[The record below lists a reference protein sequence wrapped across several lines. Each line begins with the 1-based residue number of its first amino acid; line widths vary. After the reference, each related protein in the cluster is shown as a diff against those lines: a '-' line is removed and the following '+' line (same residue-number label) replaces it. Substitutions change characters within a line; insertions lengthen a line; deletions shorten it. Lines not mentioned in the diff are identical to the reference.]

1 MLKPAK
7 SLVWWTVI
15 VLLLTMAVEIAI
27 PLFSQVFVDSIITNK
42 HPEWQEPMVILLAI
56 VVLVSFASVLFGV
69 SFKRRVTLKYYINVA
84 TRTFWHFL
92 RLPVE
97 VLSRYSPGNLVSRIK
112 SGYSTAQNLSIKLLP
127 SFIVVIQIAVM
138 LILMLF
144 YSPVLSLVSLFSV
157 VINVISLRMVSQK
170 QKNISQA
177 MEESNSGLQSLVMS
191 GISNIETVKAA
202 GAEGAFFRKAMNAF
216 GHFIN
221 SNNNLSVSLV
231 KLNFLPAFL
240 QQITSMLSLCL
251 GVIFIIK
258 GEMTVGSLMAFQG
271 FLVQFLRPVTLLT
284 RTNQLLL
291 SASTSTER
299 LLEILDYPADVP
311 SEIVLP
317 EKELIGKL
325 KGRIQINNVTFGYD
339 RNLPPL
345 IENLSLTIEP
355 GKSVALVGGSG
366 SGNVNRKYKVSL
378 NEGLVNAGLQLEDE
392 LAETYRTYTA
402 AELAKMPAENFWTI
416 PVAPEMLLTK
426 EQVKSAIKNADV
438 AVLTISRMAGEGGD
452 RKAVKGDWLL
462 SDTEEANLRL
472 VCQEAH
478 AAKKK
483 AILILNMGNI
493 IDLTAVHN
501 LPDAILHAWM
511 GGQEMGNSI
520 ADVLTGKVN
529 PSGKLPMTWALK
541 YEDYSSANNFPE
553 SDGNAAYARYE
564 EDVMVGYRHFDTQKV
579 KTLYPFGYGL
589 SYTTFAYSDMKI
601 SVEGDHA
608 VVEVKVKNT
617 GDAAGREIVQLYV
630 GKPAV
635 EGLLMPAKELVNFKK
650 TAELQPGEET
660 IVKMQVKAED
670 VAYFN
675 EQQNTWIVAK
685 GKYTAYVAAS
695 AEDIRLQ
702 QSVEL

>member
-221 SNNNLSVSLV
+221 NNNNLSVSLV
-231 KLNFLPAFL
+231 KLNFLPTFL

-251 GVIFIIK
+251 GAIFIIK

-366 SGNVNRKYKVSL
+366 SGKSTLANLVTGLYKPWSGEILYDGRKKDEINRYDFYNSMSVVNQDIVL
-378 NEGLVNAGLQLEDE
+378 FDGTV
-392 LAETYRTYTA
+392 
-402 AELAKMPAENFWTI
+402 AEN
-416 PVAPEMLLTK
+416 
-426 EQVKSAIKNADV
+426 IKMWDDV
-438 AVLTISRMAGEGGD
+438 TEDFAMVL
-452 RKAVKGDWLL
+452 
-462 SDTEEANLRL
+462 
-472 VCQEAH
+472 
-478 AAKKK
+478 AAR
-483 AILILNMGNI
+483 AAQIHQDI
-493 IDLTAVHN
+493 AQR
-501 LPDAILHAWM
+501 PD
-511 GGQEMGNSI
+511 GYET
-520 ADVLTGKVN
+520 VLTGGGSN
-529 PSGKLPMTWALK
+529 FSGGQRQRIEIATAL
-541 YEDYSSANNFPE
+541 
-553 SDGNAAYARYE
+553 
-564 EDVMVGYRHFDTQKV
+564 
-579 KTLYPFGYGL
+579 
-589 SYTTFAYSDMKI
+589 
-601 SVEGDHA
+601 
-608 VVEVKVKNT
+608 
-617 GDAAGREIVQLYV
+617 
-630 GKPAV
+630 
-635 EGLLMPAKELVNFKK
+635 AKEPSIIVMDEATSALDPATEANVMEHIK
-650 TAELQPGEET
+650 ELGIT
-660 IVKMQVKAED
+660 MV
-670 VAYFN
+670 
-675 EQQNTWIVAK
+675 IVAHRLSTIRDCDEIIVLEN
-685 GKYTAYVAAS
+685 GKIT
-695 AEDIRLQ
+695 DRGTHD
-702 QSVEL
+702 ELMKRPQGLYYKMMQMN

>member
-231 KLNFLPAFL
+231 KLNFLPTFL

-251 GVIFIIK
+251 GAIFIIK

-366 SGNVNRKYKVSL
+366 SGKSTLANLVTGLYKPWSGEILYDGRKKDEINRYDFYNSMSVVNQDIVL
-378 NEGLVNAGLQLEDE
+378 FDGTV
-392 LAETYRTYTA
+392 
-402 AELAKMPAENFWTI
+402 AEN
-416 PVAPEMLLTK
+416 
-426 EQVKSAIKNADV
+426 IKMWDDV
-438 AVLTISRMAGEGGD
+438 TEDFAMVL
-452 RKAVKGDWLL
+452 
-462 SDTEEANLRL
+462 
-472 VCQEAH
+472 
-478 AAKKK
+478 AAR
-483 AILILNMGNI
+483 AAQIHQDI
-493 IDLTAVHN
+493 AQR
-501 LPDAILHAWM
+501 PD
-511 GGQEMGNSI
+511 GYET
-520 ADVLTGKVN
+520 VLTGGGSN
-529 PSGKLPMTWALK
+529 FSGGQRQRIEIATAL
-541 YEDYSSANNFPE
+541 
-553 SDGNAAYARYE
+553 
-564 EDVMVGYRHFDTQKV
+564 
-579 KTLYPFGYGL
+579 
-589 SYTTFAYSDMKI
+589 
-601 SVEGDHA
+601 
-608 VVEVKVKNT
+608 
-617 GDAAGREIVQLYV
+617 
-630 GKPAV
+630 
-635 EGLLMPAKELVNFKK
+635 AKEPSIIVMDEATSALDPATEANVMEHIK
-650 TAELQPGEET
+650 ELGIT
-660 IVKMQVKAED
+660 MV
-670 VAYFN
+670 
-675 EQQNTWIVAK
+675 IVAHRLSTIRDCDEIIVLEN
-685 GKYTAYVAAS
+685 GKIT
-695 AEDIRLQ
+695 DRGTHD
-702 QSVEL
+702 ELMKRPQGLYYKMMQMN

>member
-7 SLVWWTVI
+7 SLALWTVI
-15 VLLLTMAVEIAI
+15 VLLLTMVVEIAI

-42 HPEWQEPMVILLAI
+42 HPEWQEPMIILLII

-221 SNNNLSVSLV
+221 NNNNLSVSLV
-231 KLNFLPAFL
+231 KLNFLPTFL

-251 GVIFIIK
+251 GAIFIIK

-366 SGNVNRKYKVSL
+366 SGKSTLANLVTGLYKPWSGEILYDGRKKDEINRYDFYNSMSVVNQDIVL
-378 NEGLVNAGLQLEDE
+378 FDGTV
-392 LAETYRTYTA
+392 
-402 AELAKMPAENFWTI
+402 AEN
-416 PVAPEMLLTK
+416 
-426 EQVKSAIKNADV
+426 IKMWDDV
-438 AVLTISRMAGEGGD
+438 TEDFAMVL
-452 RKAVKGDWLL
+452 
-462 SDTEEANLRL
+462 
-472 VCQEAH
+472 
-478 AAKKK
+478 AAR
-483 AILILNMGNI
+483 AAQIHQDI
-493 IDLTAVHN
+493 AQR
-501 LPDAILHAWM
+501 PD
-511 GGQEMGNSI
+511 GYET
-520 ADVLTGKVN
+520 VLTGGGSN
-529 PSGKLPMTWALK
+529 FSGGQRQRIEIATAL
-541 YEDYSSANNFPE
+541 
-553 SDGNAAYARYE
+553 
-564 EDVMVGYRHFDTQKV
+564 
-579 KTLYPFGYGL
+579 
-589 SYTTFAYSDMKI
+589 
-601 SVEGDHA
+601 
-608 VVEVKVKNT
+608 
-617 GDAAGREIVQLYV
+617 
-630 GKPAV
+630 
-635 EGLLMPAKELVNFKK
+635 AKEPSIIVMDEATSALDPATEANVMEHIK
-650 TAELQPGEET
+650 ELGIT
-660 IVKMQVKAED
+660 MV
-670 VAYFN
+670 
-675 EQQNTWIVAK
+675 IVAHRLSTIRDCDEIIVLEN
-685 GKYTAYVAAS
+685 GKIT
-695 AEDIRLQ
+695 DRGTHD
-702 QSVEL
+702 ELMKRPQGLYYKMMQMN

>member
-170 QKNISQA
+170 QKNISQT

-231 KLNFLPAFL
+231 KLNFLPTFL

-251 GVIFIIK
+251 GAIFIIK

-366 SGNVNRKYKVSL
+366 SGKSTLANLVTGLYKPWSGEILYDGRKKDEINRYDFYNSMSVVNQDIVL
-378 NEGLVNAGLQLEDE
+378 FDGTV
-392 LAETYRTYTA
+392 
-402 AELAKMPAENFWTI
+402 AEN
-416 PVAPEMLLTK
+416 
-426 EQVKSAIKNADV
+426 IKMWDDV
-438 AVLTISRMAGEGGD
+438 TEDFAMVL
-452 RKAVKGDWLL
+452 
-462 SDTEEANLRL
+462 
-472 VCQEAH
+472 
-478 AAKKK
+478 AAR
-483 AILILNMGNI
+483 AAQIHQDI
-493 IDLTAVHN
+493 AQR
-501 LPDAILHAWM
+501 PD
-511 GGQEMGNSI
+511 GYET
-520 ADVLTGKVN
+520 VLTGGGSN
-529 PSGKLPMTWALK
+529 FSGGQRQRIEIATAL
-541 YEDYSSANNFPE
+541 
-553 SDGNAAYARYE
+553 
-564 EDVMVGYRHFDTQKV
+564 
-579 KTLYPFGYGL
+579 
-589 SYTTFAYSDMKI
+589 
-601 SVEGDHA
+601 
-608 VVEVKVKNT
+608 
-617 GDAAGREIVQLYV
+617 
-630 GKPAV
+630 
-635 EGLLMPAKELVNFKK
+635 AKEPSIIVMDEATSALDPATEANVMEHIK
-650 TAELQPGEET
+650 ELGIT
-660 IVKMQVKAED
+660 MV
-670 VAYFN
+670 
-675 EQQNTWIVAK
+675 IVAHRLSTIRDCDEIIVLEN
-685 GKYTAYVAAS
+685 GKIT
-695 AEDIRLQ
+695 DRGTHD
-702 QSVEL
+702 ELMKRPQGLYYKMMQMN